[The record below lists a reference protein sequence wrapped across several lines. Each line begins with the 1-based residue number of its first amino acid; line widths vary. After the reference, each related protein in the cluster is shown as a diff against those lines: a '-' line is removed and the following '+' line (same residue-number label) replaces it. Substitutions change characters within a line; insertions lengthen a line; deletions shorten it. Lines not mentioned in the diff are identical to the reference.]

1 MKPHIV
7 FFIFFALFN
16 FSHSQA
22 AEVIIRTY
30 EFPNET
36 DRLADDQIGG
46 IAGKIITAA
55 LSAQHIRFQLIWQ
68 PWLRAQ
74 AEVKSDSEGNSF
86 IIPLTRNSERENQ
99 YVWVSKLYDSNI
111 AFLTLPGKTKIDSIA
126 EVGKYKVGVLAGT
139 GYEATLQRNGLSS
152 EQIDR
157 NTEET
162 RNAKKLLLG
171 RIDAWYT
178 GVIGGMH
185 LLQKEGYDVRKVQ
198 IGRSIDTEADY
209 IATSKK
215 TPQALVEK
223 VRNAIE
229 RYKKTPD
236 YEKLIQSYLS
246 N

>member
-1 MKPHIV
+1 MKRYILY
-7 FFIFFALFN
+7 FSLCALFN
-16 FSHSQA
+16 GSHAMADQ
-22 AEVIIRTY
+22 IIIHTY

-36 DRLADDQIGG
+36 DRLANGQIGG

-55 LSAQHIRFQLIWQ
+55 LNAQHISFQLIWQ

-74 AEVKSDSEGNSF
+74 AEIKSGNDDNSF
-86 IIPLTRNSERENQ
+86 IIPLTRNGERENQ

-111 AFLTLPGKTKIDSIA
+111 AFLTLPGKIKLDSIA
-126 EVGKYKVGVLAGT
+126 GVGKYKVGVLAGT
-139 GYEATLQRNGLSS
+139 GYEATLQRNGLSG

-157 NTEET
+157 NTDET
-162 RNAKKLLLG
+162 RNARKLLLG

-185 LLQKEGYDVRKVQ
+185 LLQKEGYDVRKLQ

-209 IATSKK
+209 IATSKR
-215 TPQALVEK
+215 TPQVLVEE

-229 RYKKTPD
+229 KYKKTPD
-236 YEKLIQSYLS
+236 YEKLIKSYLS